1 MKARV
6 GCVPCYLKQALSA
19 AREVTD
25 DPELQLK
32 VLRAVAEEAP
42 YYSLEATPAENSTY
56 ALWVVNEVL
65 NCTDPF
71 DLKKKAYNQL
81 ALEAYPRLKE
91 IVDTSEDGLRIAV
104 KIAAAGNIV
113 DLGIL
118 GEVDVEAALAEASTT
133 GFAIDDFFEFARALS
148 SARRVLYLGDNA
160 GEIVFDRILI
170 EEFRDKE
177 VIFAVKGAPILN
189 DATLEDAWAVGID
202 NVAEV
207 ISNGSPMIGTN
218 LQTCSAEFQ
227 REFWAADLIIG
238 KGQGNFETLDGVKAP
253 LFFILRA
260 KCEEVANELGV
271 RAGDVVLVEGMR
283 RKKRQETRSTDGG
296 EEYGRQEILNRDRF
310 RH

>member
-25 DPELQLK
+25 DPGLQLK

-56 ALWVVNEVL
+56 ALWLVNEVL

-71 DLKKKAYNQL
+71 RLKKKAYNQL
-81 ALEAYPRLKE
+81 ALEAYRRLKE
-91 IVDTSEDGLRIAV
+91 IVKTSENGVRTAV

-118 GEVDVEAALAEASTT
+118 GEVDVEVALAEALTSDL
-133 GFAIDDFFEFARALS
+133 AIDDFSEFARALS

-170 EEFRDKE
+170 EELRNKD

-189 DATLEDAWAVGID
+189 DATLEDAWAVGMAK
-202 NVAEV
+202 VAEV

-238 KGQGNFETLDGVKAP
+238 KGQGNFETLDGIEAP

-260 KCEEVANELGV
+260 KCGEVANELGV
-271 RAGDVVLVEGMR
+271 RSGDVVLLEGMG

-296 EEYGRQEILNRDRF
+296 EEYGR
-310 RH
+310 

>member
-32 VLRAVAEEAP
+32 VLRAVAEKAP

-56 ALWVVNEVL
+56 ALWLVNEVL
-65 NCTDPF
+65 DCADPF
-71 DLKKKAYNQL
+71 RLKKEAYNQL
-81 ALEAYPRLKE
+81 ALKAYERLRG
-91 IVDTSEDGLRIAV
+91 IVDTSEDGLRTAV
-104 KIAAAGNIV
+104 QIAAAGNIV

-118 GEVDVEAALAEASTT
+118 REVDVEAALAEALTS
-133 GFAIDDFFEFARALS
+133 GLAIDDFSEFARVLS
-148 SARRVLYLGDNA
+148 PARRVLYLGDNA

-170 EEFRDKE
+170 ETFRDKD

-189 DATLEDAWAVGID
+189 DATLEDAWAVGMD
-202 NVAEV
+202 KVAEV

-218 LQTCSAEFQ
+218 LQTCSPEFQ
-227 REFWAADLIIG
+227 REFWAADLIIS
-238 KGQGNFETLDGVKAP
+238 KGQGNFETLDGVEAP

-260 KCEEVANELGV
+260 KCEEVANELGIK
-271 RAGDVVLVEGMR
+271 AGDLVLVEGTS
-283 RKKRQETRSTDGG
+283 RKKRQET
-296 EEYGRQEILNRDRF
+296 
-310 RH
+310 

>member
-56 ALWVVNEVL
+56 ALWLVNEVL
-65 NCTDPF
+65 KCADPF
-71 DLKKKAYNQL
+71 HLKKKAYNQL
-81 ALEAYPRLKE
+81 ALEAYERLRE
-91 IVDTSEDGLRIAV
+91 MVDASEDGLRTAV

-118 GEVDVEAALAEASTT
+118 GEVDVEAALAEALTS
-133 GFAIDDFFEFARALS
+133 GFAIDDFSEFARALS

-160 GEIVFDRILI
+160 GEILFDRILL
-170 EEFRDKE
+170 EEFRDKD
-177 VIFAVKGAPILN
+177 VIFAVKEAPILN
-189 DATLEDAWAVGID
+189 DATLEDARAVGMD
-202 NVAEV
+202 KVAGV
-207 ISNGSPMIGTN
+207 ISNGSPMIGTH
-218 LQTCSAEFQ
+218 LQTCSPEFQ
-227 REFWAADLIIG
+227 REFWAADLIIS
-238 KGQGNFETLDGVKAP
+238 KGQGNFETLDGVEAP

-260 KCEEVANELGV
+260 KCEEVANELGIRV
-271 RAGDVVLVEGMR
+271 GDLVLVEGAS
-283 RKKRQETRSTDGG
+283 RKK
-296 EEYGRQEILNRDRF
+296 
-310 RH
+310 